1 MEFDPKDYA
10 LHATIR
16 QRENLQKME
25 QRLRAEVERLM
36 KQVDTRCLPSNLQE
50 DEVLNPEKQAEQTK
64 ISETEIQVEQEKTLE
79 PDIKTRK
86 KVEPQEKHKKCYPKK
101 RRTLYFQKR
110 IE

>member
-1 MEFDPKDYA
+1 MEFDSKDYA

-25 QRLRAEVERLM
+25 QRLRAEAERLM

-64 ISETEIQVEQEKTLE
+64 ISETEIQVEQEKILKS
-79 PDIKTRK
+79 DSKARK
-86 KVEPQEKHKKCYPKK
+86 KVDLPEKHKKCYPKK
-101 RRTLYFQKR
+101 RRTLYFQK
-110 IE
+110 ED